1 MAIATPQT
9 QNILSK
15 TSQNEGLANAYNQ
28 TKRTIKLSATPEAT
42 ALHLNHDMLPASWQK
57 GWSEGMSSRFKK

>member
-1 MAIATPQT
+1 MMIGFPMLDHGETIWHTPHG
-9 QNILSK
+9 SG
-15 TSQNEGLANAYNQ
+15 S
-28 TKRTIKLSATPEAT
+28 TIKLSATPEAT